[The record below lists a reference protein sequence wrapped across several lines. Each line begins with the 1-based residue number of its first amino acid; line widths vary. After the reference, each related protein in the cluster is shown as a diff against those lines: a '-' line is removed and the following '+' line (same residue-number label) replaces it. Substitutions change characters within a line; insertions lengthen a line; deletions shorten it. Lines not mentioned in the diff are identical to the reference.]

1 VEDHSNNGDIIY
13 QVRLISLISLG
24 IFLYVLFFQPFE
36 YKLEKFND
44 RLIFVL
50 GIGVITFLILLLFRI
65 ILPRSL
71 TSRIRSE
78 SLKISNEVGLI
89 LLIWFFI
96 ATANICYL
104 FFVGGI
110 DISLTEG
117 VKIALFSAFPSIVLK
132 IADVNQTLRNQLRSF
147 VRRNVKLEKELASM
161 GDRKQEIISFRS
173 EAGSEKLELGL
184 DNVMM
189 IKSADNYVDIFYK
202 EDDQVSHK
210 LIRNTLKNIQKLLS
224 DYHDFV
230 RCHRSC
236 IVNSTYILNMT
247 NSYKGH
253 RLIMLDMEE
262 EIPVSRQYI
271 LAIKEAL
278 SEE

>member
-1 VEDHSNNGDIIY
+1 MEDHSNNGDIIY

-89 LLIWFFI
+89 LFIWFFI
-96 ATANICYL
+96 ATANIFYL

-147 VRRNVKLEKELASM
+147 VRRNVKLEKELASI

-173 EAGSEKLELGL
+173 EAGSEKLDLGL

-189 IKSADNYVDIFYK
+189 IKSADNYVDIYYK
-202 EDDQVSHK
+202 EDEQVKHK